1 MAPAHSTRSGI
12 RAGVLASDAS
22 EITAPDM
29 IPRGPR
35 CSRATPDKLVERV
48 TKRKAGELFTS
59 GLLSNANWAA
69 AQTAN
74 KARKT
79 AITDPARKRMVL
91 WLEAVA
97 ELRIDGHR
105 LDERAHLG
113 IAVSREV
120 GALPED

>member
-1 MAPAHSTRSGI
+1 MARTYRGRCLPPPPPWS
-12 RAGVLASDAS
+12 
-22 EITAPDM
+22 
-29 IPRGPR
+29 PRPR
-35 CSRATPDKLVERV
+35 DPRFSRATPDKLVERV

>member
-1 MAPAHSTRSGI
+1 MARTYRGRCLPPPPPWS
-12 RAGVLASDAS
+12 
-22 EITAPDM
+22 
-29 IPRGPR
+29 PRPR
-35 CSRATPDKLVERV
+35 DPRFSRATPDKLVERV

-97 ELRIDGHR
+97 ERSEKMAIDAMKEHI
-105 LDERAHLG
+105 LESPSP
-113 IAVSREV
+113 VKS
-120 GALPED
+120 GALPEV